1 MEMTSQV
8 LLVVILA
15 CLAAAVIAAVGQ
27 VLKAGLKGLKFM
39 SSGLF
44 FLLYIITYVA
54 WLAL

>member
-8 LLVVILA
+8 LLVVSLA